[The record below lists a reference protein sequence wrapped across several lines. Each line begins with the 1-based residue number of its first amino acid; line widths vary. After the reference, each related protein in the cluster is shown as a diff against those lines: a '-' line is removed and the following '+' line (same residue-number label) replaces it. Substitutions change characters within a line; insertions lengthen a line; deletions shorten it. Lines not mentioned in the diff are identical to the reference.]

1 MSFYLFLDC
10 RAREN
15 LIFLKIV
22 EGEIHL
28 QSALSWEICLSL
40 YLCHPRPPPS
50 SPALSIFVS
59 LLLPLPLGLFFCL
72 VFSICCFCCLSL
84 VTLGERWTLLSFG
97 RVSCQPVYS
106 GSEVALLPWFH
117 CFSGLAPASVD
128 SCIRLFSGISDAGC
142 LSRMGRRVCMATC
155 SQKAS
160 LNLKL
165 VRTPPAVRWES
176 GNVGQLKE
184 HFLEV

>member
-1 MSFYLFLDC
+1 MLFPEKSVCPSISVIPGLPPQ
-10 RAREN
+10 AP
-15 LIFLKIV
+15 LWV
-22 EGEIHL
+22 
-28 QSALSWEICLSL
+28 SLSL
-40 YLCHPRPPPS
+40 SFCLCR
-50 SPALSIFVS
+50 LVS
-59 LLLPLPLGLFFCL
+59 VFCL